1 MPLFQRTAE
10 LIVGQ
15 SGKEGILIKD
25 LRMAFKIEKTATETL
40 NTSTVKIWNLNA
52 SSRALVETPN
62 NALILKAGYV
72 QDIGALTIFVGIVR
86 RSLSVQEGPDWIT
99 ELELDDGLIAY
110 RDSKCSL
117 SFNPGTRG
125 TDVIVAIANQFGLP
139 VRPFPEDVTDK
150 QYADGFSFVG
160 RTREAMK
167 TVCDYL
173 ELEWSIQ
180 NQEIQLL
187 KKGGAIK
194 RTAIVLSADTGM
206 IGVPKL
212 EAKTM
217 GEKAAAKKGIT
228 TNTAGVIK
236 RPAKTSNASG
246 ETHERLQV
254 QGYKVKSLLQP
265 TIQPGSVV
273 QLKSSGIDGEFFRVE
288 KVVTS
293 GDTHGKDWET
303 EMTLRF
309 I

>member
-1 MPLFQRTAE
+1 MALFDRAVE
-10 LIVGQ
+10 LVVGQ
-15 SGKEGILIKD
+15 SGQEGILIKD
-25 LRMAFKIEKTATETL
+25 LRIAFKIEKTATETL
-40 NTSTVKIWNLNA
+40 NHSTIRIWNLNPT
-52 SSRALVETPN
+52 SRALVETPN
-62 NALILKAGYV
+62 NAVVLRAGYA
-72 QDIGALTIFVGIVR
+72 QDKGPITIFVGIVR

-139 VRPFPEDVTDK
+139 VRPFPEDVTKK
-150 QYADGFSFVG
+150 QYADGLSFVG
-160 RTREAMK
+160 RTRDAMK
-167 TVCDYL
+167 KVCNFLDL
-173 ELEWSIQ
+173 EFSIQ

-187 KKGGAIK
+187 KKGGAVK

-206 IGVPKL
+206 VGAPKL

-217 GEKAAAKKGIT
+217 SEVAAAKKGIT

-236 RPAKTSNASG
+236 RPSKTSNKSG
-246 ETHERLQV
+246 VTHERLEV
-254 QGYKVKSLLQP
+254 QGYKIKSLLQP

-273 QLKSSGIDGEFFRVE
+273 QVKSSGIDGEYFRVE
-288 KVVTS
+288 TVHHN
-293 GDTHGKDWET
+293 GDTHGKDFET
-303 EMTLRF
+303 EMVLRF

>member
-1 MPLFQRTAE
+1 MLFDRTAE
-10 LIVGQ
+10 IIVGQ
-15 SGKEGILIKD
+15 SGKEGIQIKD
-25 LRMAFKIEKTATETL
+25 LRMSFKIEKTATETL
-40 NTSTVKIWNLNA
+40 NTSTVRIWNLNA

-62 NALILKAGYV
+62 NAVIVKAGYT

-86 RSLSVQEGPDWIT
+86 RSLSVQDGPNWIT

-117 SFNPGTRG
+117 SFNPGISG
-125 TDVIVAIANQFGLP
+125 SDVIVAIANQFGLP
-139 VRPFPEDVTDK
+139 VRPFPEDVASK

-160 RTREAMK
+160 RTRDAMRK
-167 TVCDYL
+167 CCNYL
-173 ELEWSIQ
+173 NLEWSIQ
-180 NQEIQLL
+180 NQEISIL
-187 KKGGAIK
+187 KKGGVAK

-236 RPAKTSNASG
+236 RPGKTSSKDG
-246 ETHERLQV
+246 EVHERLEI
-254 QGYKVKSLLQP
+254 QGYKVNSLLQP

-273 QLKSSGIDGEFFRVE
+273 QLKSSGIDGEYFRVE
-288 KVVTS
+288 KVVHS